1 MMVSSPLAC
10 VPMIVRRMLV
20 SERIAPSS
28 SIGCCLPLIARGVV
42 RSLAQDIDD
51 HGDQRFFCA
60 QTHATIL
67 CRQIMAD
74 PVRQAGHGP
83 GQQVYCSLV
92 HLRRYGGSIGWR
104 QCVRFECPPSAPS
117 PE

>member
-1 MMVSSPLAC
+1 MMVRNPLAC
-10 VPMIVRRMLV
+10 VLMIGRQMLL
-20 SERIAPSS
+20 SECIAPSS
-28 SIGCCLPLIARGVV
+28 SIGCCLLLIVRGLV
-42 RSLAQDIDD
+42 RSLAQDIGD

-67 CRQIMAD
+67 CCQVMAD

-104 QCVRFECPPSAPS
+104 QCVRLERPTSAPS

>member
-1 MMVSSPLAC
+1 
-10 VPMIVRRMLV
+10 
-20 SERIAPSS
+20 
-28 SIGCCLPLIARGVV
+28 
-42 RSLAQDIDD
+42 
-51 HGDQRFFCA
+51 
-60 QTHATIL
+60 
-67 CRQIMAD
+67 MAD

-104 QCVRFECPPSAPS
+104 QCVRLERPTSAPS

>member
-1 MMVSSPLAC
+1 MMVSNPLAC
-10 VPMIVRRMLV
+10 VPMIGRRMLL

-28 SIGCCLPLIARGVV
+28 SIGCCVPLIARGLV

-60 QTHATIL
+60 QTRSAIF

-74 PVRQAGHGP
+74 PVRQSGHGP

-92 HLRRYGGSIGWR
+92 HLRRYGGSIVWR
-104 QCVRFECPPSAPS
+104 QCIHLERPASAPP